1 MLMNKDDDDDDDD
14 DDDVTKRLNKSQ
26 PRVGDF

>member
-1 MLMNKDDDDDDDD
+1 MLMNKDDDDD